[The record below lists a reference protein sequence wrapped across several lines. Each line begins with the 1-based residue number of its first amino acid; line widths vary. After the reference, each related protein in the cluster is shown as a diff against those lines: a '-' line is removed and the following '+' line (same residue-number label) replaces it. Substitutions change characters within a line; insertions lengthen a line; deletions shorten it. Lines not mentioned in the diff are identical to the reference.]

1 MMARAA
7 AVSPVE
13 AEWLLDAPGQLL
25 PEDKTKAWSAPVAS
39 IVLLV
44 ARPPFET
51 ALDRAAE
58 RVGRASDWPDRLAL
72 RLLAASIAPRN
83 PAD

>member
-1 MMARAA
+1 MMARL
-7 AVSPVE
+7 AVAWPVE

-25 PEDKTKAWSAPVAS
+25 PEDKTKAWPEPVAS

-51 ALDRAAE
+51 ALDRPAE
-58 RVGRASDWPDRLAL
+58 RVGRASGGFDRLAL
-72 RLLAASIAPRN
+72 RLLAASIAHRN
-83 PAD
+83 PAG